1 MAAIVH
7 VKPGKSIGEIHIG
20 MSKNDAEKLLS
31 NSQLSFQIE
40 YEGDIVSFVEIN
52 AGAEIEFS
60 CYYNNIDLFKT
71 KASKLVDILDAISPY
86 DREDS
91 DGFTYRFP
99 KLGLVLWRNLD
110 FSEEDMEQPW
120 FKEMPI
126 ENQEDTMRSLYF
138 ETVGVFI
145 PE

>member
-7 VKPGKSIGEIHIG
+7 IKPGKSIGEINIG
-20 MSKNDAEKLLS
+20 MSQNDAEKYLS

-40 YEGDIVSFVEIN
+40 YEGKRVSFIEIN
-52 AGAEIEFS
+52 AGAEIDFS
-60 CYYNNIDLFKT
+60 CSYDNIDFFKT
-71 KASKLVDILDAISPY
+71 KATQLVDMLDAISPY
-86 DREDS
+86 DREES

-99 KLGLVLWRNLD
+99 KLGLVLWRNLN
-110 FSEEDMEQPW
+110 FSEEDMKQSW

-126 ENQEDTMRSLYF
+126 ENQKDTMRSLYF
-138 ETVGVFI
+138 ETVGVFS